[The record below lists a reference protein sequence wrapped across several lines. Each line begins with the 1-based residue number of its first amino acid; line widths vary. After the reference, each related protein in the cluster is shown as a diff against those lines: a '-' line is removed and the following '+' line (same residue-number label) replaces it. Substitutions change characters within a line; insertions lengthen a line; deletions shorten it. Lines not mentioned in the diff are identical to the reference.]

1 MLMKI
6 KNKILL
12 VTFVLVLFIS
22 QIYFIAPQSVFAVST
37 NCNNRFVTL
46 VNPVRGRDLWKD
58 KSLNPIQDQYTTIS
72 VYKFPATW
80 LLQYDVLK
88 DAKVLEEI
96 KKFDDSS
103 ELGVLLEVSQSSA
116 EAARVIYPHA
126 VPWFNPN
133 AVFLSGYSQSDRRKL
148 IDKLFTDFR
157 ESFGYY
163 PKSVGAWWIDS
174 YSLNYLKE
182 KYGIKAA
189 MIVADQ
195 KTTDSY
201 GIWGQW
207 WGVPYYPSKVNI
219 LTPATSLENKLNV
232 LVIQWAQRDPL
243 LAFGDGTKFSNYSL
257 QANDY
262 TERGKDTLYFK
273 QLVDSYLDCKNPVGQ
288 ITVGLETGIESVGH
302 IKEYRNQLAV
312 LREIS
317 NLKFITMSRMSEE
330 FAKVYP
336 EIPHYA
342 EVSLYDSIWKMTT
355 KDRLNEKFKENIS
368 YNAEIP
374 FADYFTADKSH
385 FLDRRLPEKTQQRN
399 LFWFPYFLIASLA
412 LLLFSYQRGI
422 IRVWLAGMLF
432 AFGLILRSY
441 YQMGWKIYFGPQLP
455 FLEFFQILLVLGS
468 FFVIWFL
475 SRLKFMGKNPYLLW
489 LIPLIFGLDFLV
501 LSIRVSYISE
511 KYYVGFMRDAL
522 NFVGFE
528 VKPFLNITFVKLDFP
543 SYLSSAFLKIDLKYV
558 WDNPISA
565 LIFYPMI
572 HVVLGIIFS
581 YLLVKLSPRLQKICI
596 GILIIIFLFYL
607 LGILRADPR
616 QVVPILL
623 Q

>member
-133 AVFLSGYSQSDRRKL
+133 AVFLSGYSQSDRRML

-232 LVIQWAQRDPL
+232 
-243 LAFGDGTKFSNYSL
+243 
-257 QANDY
+257 
-262 TERGKDTLYFK
+262 
-273 QLVDSYLDCKNPVGQ
+273 
-288 ITVGLETGIESVGH
+288 
-302 IKEYRNQLAV
+302 
-312 LREIS
+312 
-317 NLKFITMSRMSEE
+317 
-330 FAKVYP
+330 
-336 EIPHYA
+336 
-342 EVSLYDSIWKMTT
+342 
-355 KDRLNEKFKENIS
+355 
-368 YNAEIP
+368 
-374 FADYFTADKSH
+374 
-385 FLDRRLPEKTQQRN
+385 
-399 LFWFPYFLIASLA
+399 
-412 LLLFSYQRGI
+412 
-422 IRVWLAGMLF
+422 
-432 AFGLILRSY
+432 
-441 YQMGWKIYFGPQLP
+441 
-455 FLEFFQILLVLGS
+455 
-468 FFVIWFL
+468 
-475 SRLKFMGKNPYLLW
+475 
-489 LIPLIFGLDFLV
+489 
-501 LSIRVSYISE
+501 
-511 KYYVGFMRDAL
+511 
-522 NFVGFE
+522 
-528 VKPFLNITFVKLDFP
+528 
-543 SYLSSAFLKIDLKYV
+543 
-558 WDNPISA
+558 
-565 LIFYPMI
+565 
-572 HVVLGIIFS
+572 
-581 YLLVKLSPRLQKICI
+581 
-596 GILIIIFLFYL
+596 
-607 LGILRADPR
+607 
-616 QVVPILL
+616 
-623 Q
+623 